1 MTDYEPRGKGMRF
14 IAAVTLIALVVG
26 LTGGFL
32 IRMLTAG

>member
-1 MTDYEPRGKGMRF
+1 MTEFESRRKGTRV
-14 IAAVTLIALVVG
+14 IALVTLIALVVG